1 MLLIEYRVLS
11 RLHNQ
16 HLNLP
21 HTRFQLLET
30 IAPLWGKDQSLK
42 SPGVPEC
49 LNLCESSCS
58 HLEPEAYHLGT
69 RAIFQNT
76 SDIKGYP
83 IPNNNPPPQ
92 VAAKPAIEKGRELL
106 QLMSSGGTLQK
117 KSGEIIARITF
128 DMTL

>member
-1 MLLIEYRVLS
+1 MGEGSKFEIPGGTRVFKSVRVFLLAS
-11 RLHNQ
+11 G
-16 HLNLP
+16 
-21 HTRFQLLET
+21 T
-30 IAPLWGKDQSLK
+30 
-42 SPGVPEC
+42 
-49 LNLCESSCS
+49 
-58 HLEPEAYHLGT
+58 EAYHLGT

-117 KSGEIIARITF
+117 KGGEIIARITF